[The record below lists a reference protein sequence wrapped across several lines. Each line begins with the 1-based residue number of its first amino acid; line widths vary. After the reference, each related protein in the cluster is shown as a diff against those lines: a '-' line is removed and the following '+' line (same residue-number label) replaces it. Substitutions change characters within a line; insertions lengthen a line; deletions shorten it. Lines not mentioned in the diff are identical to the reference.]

1 MRIPVVLNVQ
11 GPVIIFGGGEVG
23 RRKVDYV
30 LKFTDNVTVIDEKKV
45 DLPGPARLIIQKV
58 DPQTVGGMIPD
69 DAALVIAALDAEA
82 VNRAIALNCSE
93 RGIMVNVV
101 DVPDPSTVL
110 FQALSKAGDL
120 TLSVSTSGKCPFLAR
135 KIREELDDSVD
146 QWEQWLRILAPI
158 REKLVGIEEKNRVL
172 QKVYDDRTLK
182 SLVAEGKIED
192 AEKKAWEVYKNVC
205 G

>member
-101 DVPDPSTVL
+101 DVP
-110 FQALSKAGDL
+110 FNC
-120 TLSVSTSGKCPFLAR
+120 TLP
-135 KIREELDDSVD
+135 
-146 QWEQWLRILAPI
+146 
-158 REKLVGIEEKNRVL
+158 GIK
-172 QKVYDDRTLK
+172 
-182 SLVAEGKIED
+182 
-192 AEKKAWEVYKNVC
+192 
-205 G
+205 

>member
-110 FQALSKAGDL
+110 FQALSKAGDM

>member
-1 MRIPVVLNVQ
+1 MWWM
-11 GPVIIFGGGEVG
+11 F
-23 RRKVDYV
+23 
-30 LKFTDNVTVIDEKKV
+30 
-45 DLPGPARLIIQKV
+45 
-58 DPQTVGGMIPD
+58 
-69 DAALVIAALDAEA
+69 
-82 VNRAIALNCSE
+82 
-93 RGIMVNVV
+93 
-101 DVPDPSTVL
+101 PSTVL